1 LATVKSTASDT
12 QAATPV
18 APERDSEAADR
29 QEVDPAMP
37 PPRPQPSTRRQ
48 PFEDVVKMYH
58 DLEQMGKFV
67 FMRPE
72 AHMVRSLQAWNN
84 LDWENAITKHRKEA
98 TDFFATVTALD
109 EAELATLQ
117 PESQARRVREALGH
131 ALTMSDWERVVRF
144 QNGCLNA
151 DREMDVDS
159 HYLGQNLLD
168 NYIFRRDFPLGVEG
182 HVTSERHVWKFA
194 VQQSG
199 VNTIHHK
206 PSSFIS
212 VSVYAAMASCTV
224 ALFGYLIY
232 VMTKDGLWS
241 LADTL
246 QDPSVPTLSA
256 DIRARNK
263 SRGTAASLLSAV
275 SFSLGVNGAL
285 DKFGKIDPSTSTVF
299 IGMTLGGTWGFV
311 LDNLFGSD
319 EGFREYVWDPR
330 SGMDYAMGSLVTER
344 FGRYVVTILFD
355 MFFTVILFKLI
366 YPKLVTAAGFTAPG
380 REWIA
385 NGFTSALISLLT
397 FKVYANMTRFEWA
410 YPSGEEDVREQWI
423 SGQTMLL
430 ATIIMNMVY
439 LVSETRSRV
448 GEPGVNDPFIKLLM
462 TSFAFCVL
470 LLLQE
475 YDALDPSNHAVD
487 AVGNASAVRDPTN
500 GALPLDNVC
509 STQAKAATGFAVF
522 FGLAAFCLGFVI
534 FGTSSQSLS
543 GLRGMCCAGRPPSC
557 SGWLS
562 KLRKSDAPTAAMDAI
577 TVDKETAPG
586 ATSAHP
592 TSYAITSDMDSERGT
607 ATLPCPPDAIT
618 LDIDSEHS
626 ERGRA
631 TVPSPPPSP
640 PPPAVD
646 AIDQVAA
653 GGLRDRMMG
662 QCCLFLI
669 FYTIVTLF
677 VIFFTLVPL
686 RPVGQTRPDVDGF
699 GRNWRRP
706 CQDYDQAALSKLGLS

>member
-1 LATVKSTASDT
+1 MQPVPPPRAHEAAAPRPRRRFSVAPAAEMEELKKRVRVLEELLATVKSTASDT

-299 IGMTLGGTWGFV
+299 IGM
-311 LDNLFGSD
+311 
-319 EGFREYVWDPR
+319 R
-330 SGMDYAMGSLVTER
+330 S
-344 FGRYVVTILFD
+344 
-355 MFFTVILFKLI
+355 
-366 YPKLVTAAGFTAPG
+366 AA
-380 REWIA
+380 R
-385 NGFTSALISLLT
+385 
-397 FKVYANMTRFEWA
+397 
-410 YPSGEEDVREQWI
+410 
-423 SGQTMLL
+423 
-430 ATIIMNMVY
+430 
-439 LVSETRSRV
+439 
-448 GEPGVNDPFIKLLM
+448 
-462 TSFAFCVL
+462 
-470 LLLQE
+470 
-475 YDALDPSNHAVD
+475 
-487 AVGNASAVRDPTN
+487 
-500 GALPLDNVC
+500 GALS
-509 STQAKAATGFAVF
+509 STTSLARMRAFASTCGIREAAWT
-522 FGLAAFCLGFVI
+522 
-534 FGTSSQSLS
+534 
-543 GLRGMCCAGRPPSC
+543 
-557 SGWLS
+557 
-562 KLRKSDAPTAAMDAI
+562 
-577 TVDKETAPG
+577 
-586 ATSAHP
+586 
-592 TSYAITSDMDSERGT
+592 
-607 ATLPCPPDAIT
+607 
-618 LDIDSEHS
+618 
-626 ERGRA
+626 
-631 TVPSPPPSP
+631 
-640 PPPAVD
+640 
-646 AIDQVAA
+646 
-653 GGLRDRMMG
+653 
-662 QCCLFLI
+662 
-669 FYTIVTLF
+669 
-677 VIFFTLVPL
+677 
-686 RPVGQTRPDVDGF
+686 TRWA
-699 GRNWRRP
+699 R
-706 CQDYDQAALSKLGLS
+706 S